1 MDIKKVCAI
10 HDNWRFTTARSCP
23 EKLPLTKHDKM
34 TWELGQMTKT
44 SLFGGGSGNCTNC
57 KVSSSEKKMPSDFID
72 TKTWTTY
79 PAITICIKIKIF
91 GRFIAE
97 CWSDNVWYSL
107 CIHFTIN
114 PWVEW

>member
-57 KVSSSEKKMPSDFID
+57 KVSSSEKKNAQWFYRHKNMDYISCNYNMYKNQDL
-72 TKTWTTY
+72 
-79 PAITICIKIKIF
+79 
-91 GRFIAE
+91 R
-97 CWSDNVWYSL
+97 
-107 CIHFTIN
+107 
-114 PWVEW
+114 